1 MDSGASAQAGG
12 GEVGLERRNGL
23 GEALE
28 HMTAALEILDRSMVS
43 ADIGARL
50 DEVVHRLRE
59 EINRIK

>member
-1 MDSGASAQAGG
+1 MDSGASAQANESQFGP
-12 GEVGLERRNGL
+12 ERRHGL

-28 HMTAALEILDRSMVS
+28 HMTAALEILDRNMVS

-50 DEVVHRLRE
+50 DEAIHRLRE

>member
-1 MDSGASAQAGG
+1 LDSGASAQAGG

-28 HMTAALEILDRSMVS
+28 HMTAALEILDRNMVS

-50 DEVVHRLRE
+50 DEAIHRLRE